1 MPTVVFTLADDT
13 QRSVDAPAGT
23 SVMLAAM
30 NNDVPGI
37 EAECGGTCSCATCH
51 VYVDE
56 RFAELLQPPAPA
68 ESELLDFVAA
78 ERRPNS
84 RLSCQIVMEQRLDG
98 LVVALPEVQSF

>member
-1 MPTVVFTLADDT
+1 MPTVVFELADKT
-13 QRSVDAPAGT
+13 QRRVEVAAGT
-23 SVMLAAM
+23 SVMLAAL
-30 NNDVPGI
+30 NGDVPGI

-56 RFAELLQPPAPA
+56 RFISMLPAPAPA

-84 RLSCQIVMEQRLDG
+84 RLSCQIVMDQRIDG
-98 LVVALPEVQSF
+98 LVVALPEFQSP